1 MSTPSEFLK
10 WICNDSASKKAWDR
24 LGPSITSFVS
34 ECRSRKMT
42 TADTVHSLLLADS
55 FRSTYFLSRC
65 ENPFAPRNDP
75 SAKGVS
81 NEALIGELFTHVWR
95 KEPAWHKFVP
105 SLSKETF
112 TRYVVEAAFDL
123 AEDPQVRES
132 TSYQLAERCVARIE
146 AAFLS
151 EKDGLSQPVFLP
163 PLSESVLLQA
173 VNTDDEPDTTG
184 LIDEI
189 KINDSLS
196 IRVILLPRTMRD
208 VEESLNVEPSMDED
222 EQGQLCWQLT
232 LIAWPILAEPSVR
245 VLAALRSL
253 MWVSRRVYD
262 RLHGESIVGI
272 AESHRLGVPVCM
284 HMSFDLPLFLSIA
297 RWVTTCMLASHE
309 SKGDEFKPF
318 GVAMALLIEAQSS
331 TQPAVQCA
339 LAVAACEAI
348 VVGGEGEVTHRFSIG
363 LATLLQADASLRD
376 ASAKQFKELYR
387 ARCKVLHGEKIGD
400 LLDKKNATTEDCA
413 DLACFVAASALAA
426 TFSYYDSQPHLT
438 DEKDR
443 LIKAI
448 DQALF
453 SATPVPGVPDHLNC
467 GFPFPDP
474 PKAKCN

>member
-1 MSTPSEFLK
+1 VPTVSEFAK
-10 WICNDSASKKAWDR
+10 WIYKDNDSRRAWYV
-24 LGPSITSFVS
+24 LGPSITSFISDCRTREMTIDNTVDALVS
-34 ECRSRKMT
+34 SEHFSRTFSFCRGG
-42 TADTVHSLLLADS
+42 
-55 FRSTYFLSRC
+55 
-65 ENPFAPRNDP
+65 NPFGKPNDP

-81 NEALIGELFTHVWR
+81 NEALIGDLFTHIWR
-95 KEPAWHKFVP
+95 REPAWHKFVP
-105 SLSKETF
+105 SLSRDKF

-123 AEDPQVRES
+123 ADDPQVRES
-132 TSYQLAERCVARIE
+132 SSYQLAERCVARIE

-151 EKDGLSQPVFLP
+151 EKDGLSQPISLP

-173 VNTDDEPDTTG
+173 VDTDDEPDTTG

-196 IRVILLPRTMRD
+196 IKAILLPRTMRD
-208 VEESLNVEPSMDED
+208 VEETLNVEPSTDED
-222 EQGQLCWQLT
+222 EEDQLCWQLT
-232 LIAWPILAEPSVR
+232 LIAWPILAEPSDCVH
-245 VLAALRSL
+245 AALRNL
-253 MWVSRRVYD
+253 MWVSRLVYN
-262 RLHGESIVGI
+262 RLHGESIIGV
-272 AESHRLGVPVCM
+272 AESSRLGVPVCM
-284 HMSFDLPLFLSIA
+284 HMGFDLPLFLSIA

-318 GVAMALLIEAQSS
+318 GVAMSLLIEAQSS

-348 VVGGEGEVTHRFSIG
+348 VVVGDGEVTHRFSIG
-363 LATLLQADASLRD
+363 LATLLLADASLRD

-400 LLDKKNATTEDCA
+400 LLNKKNATTEDCA

-426 TFSYYDSQPHLT
+426 TFSYYDSQPHHS

-453 SATPVPGVPDHLNC
+453 SATPVPGVPNHLNC
-467 GFPFPDP
+467 GFPFRDP
-474 PKAKCN
+474 PKVVGR